1 MRFTFVL
8 LGWLLVAAPAFA
20 RGWLGVR
27 LLAHSA
33 GIGLD
38 VPSPGSPAERAGL
51 RRGDVIV
58 SAAGVDFSGAYEARE
73 KRFRERLSKAK
84 PGETLALEVLRR
96 VVDKQSFYNGKP
108 VPSLGLVVPERFLVR
123 KGGEV
128 ALRASARDETLAI
141 AVELGTA
148 PDERPLEPGPPADR
162 VFPGGVP
169 GAFEPARALIADQG
183 AAPALAELTRAL
195 ARERP
200 PDQRFRLARQRF
212 ALEHPLQLPGIA
224 RALAADLSVA
234 RPGAALAAAGVWG
247 DAVVGAAP
255 RVKLGPKGL
264 TLDQR
269 IQEVL
274 DVLARAKRHLDRAL
288 ARLTPEEQDYIA
300 AHEVNLSRTLA
311 RHIYVHHDVAAAA
324 APAHFELVR
333 LLEKVDRAELNRA
346 AAVLAA
352 FVEDA
357 RGAFREDLAR
367 ELKVPELRRDTPFG
381 PLYIGGP
388 GHNWYHEDAAVIVDL
403 GGADF
408 YTHNAGGARGRARPL
423 ALVIDFEGDDAYES
437 TTDWCQGAGLL
448 GVGVLADL
456 GGHDAYL
463 GSRWCQGAG
472 LAGVGILFDVDGN
485 DSHHA
490 QDFGQGVAFAGTG
503 LLIDVAGTDTYDAAR
518 FAQACALPGGVAALI
533 DGEGRDTYFAKAR
546 YQTSYGDRGLFDA
559 YSQGC
564 ALGLREIAAGGIA
577 ALVDG
582 GGDDRYEGGHF
593 SQGGG
598 YYHGF
603 GLLADAAG
611 DDWYMGSRYAQ
622 AWAAHAA
629 VGCLEDRAGND
640 RYGTR
645 QCVAQGI
652 AWDHCVVA
660 FLDRGGDDVYE
671 GGDVSSQGY
680 AAYSSFSLFFD
691 EAGNDI
697 YRYADGPGTTG
708 PNDPPA
714 PSLAVF
720 VDGGGKDTYPPRAPG
735 EGRAAKRGQ
744 VGLFLDR

>member
-1 MRFTFVL
+1 MRLALVL
-8 LGWLLVAAPAFA
+8 LLWLIAASPLPA

-27 LLAHSA
+27 LLPVSD

-38 VPSPGSPAERAGL
+38 VPSPGGPAEAAGL
-51 RRGDVIV
+51 KRGDVIL
-58 SAAGVDFSGAYEARE
+58 SADGADLSGPYAVRE
-73 KRFRERLSKAK
+73 KRFRDRLAKAK
-84 PGETLALEVLRR
+84 PGDRLALKVLRR
-96 VVDKQSFYNGKP
+96 IVDTRSFHDGKP
-108 VPSLGLVVPERFLVR
+108 MSALGLVVPEGFLVR
-123 KGGEV
+123 KGGEAV
-128 ALRASARDETLAI
+128 LRATARDETLAI
-141 AVELGTA
+141 AVVLGTA
-148 PDERPLEPGPPADR
+148 PDDRPLEPASPAAR
-162 VFPGGVP
+162 LFPD
-169 GAFEPARALIADQG
+169 GAPAEFEPARALIAGQG
-183 AAPALAELTRAL
+183 AARAL
-195 ARERP
+195 ADLTQSLERARP
-200 PDQRFRLARQRF
+200 PDQRFRLARERF
-212 ALEHPLQLPGIA
+212 AFEHPLRLPGIA
-224 RALAADLSVA
+224 RALTSDLSVA
-234 RPGAALAAAGVWG
+234 SPGAALAAAGVWG
-247 DAVVGAAP
+247 DAEVGRAP
-255 RVKLGPKGL
+255 RVRLGPKGA

-269 IQEVL
+269 IEEVL
-274 DVLARAKRHLDRAL
+274 DVLALAKRHLDRAL
-288 ARLTPEEQDYIA
+288 ARLTPAEQDYIA
-300 AHEVNLSRTLA
+300 AHETNLSRTLA

-324 APAHFELVR
+324 VPGHFELVR

-352 FVEDA
+352 FVADA
-357 RGAFREDLAR
+357 RGAFREDLSR
-367 ELKVPELRRDTPFG
+367 ELKVSELRRDTPFG

-388 GHNWYHEDAAVIVDL
+388 GHNWYHEDAAVILDL

-408 YTHNAGGARGRARPL
+408 YTHNAGGAHGRARPL

-456 GGHDAYL
+456 GGDDAYL
-463 GSRWCQGAG
+463 GPRWCQGAG

-490 QDFGQGVAFAGTG
+490 QDFGQGAAFCGTG
-503 LLIDVAGTDTYDAAR
+503 LLIDVAGADTYDAAR
-518 FAQACALPGGVAALI
+518 FAQACALPGGVAALVE
-533 DGEGRDTYFAKAR
+533 GAGRDTYFAKAR

-564 ALGLREIAAGGIA
+564 AVGLREIAAGGIA

-582 GGDDRYEGGHF
+582 GGDDRYEAGHF

-598 YYHGF
+598 YFHGL
-603 GLLADAAG
+603 GMLADASG

-622 AWAAHAA
+622 AWAAHGA

-652 AWDHCVVA
+652 AWDHAVVA
-660 FLDRGGDDVYE
+660 FLDRGGDDVYQ

-691 EAGNDI
+691 EAGNDT

-714 PSLAVF
+714 PSVAVF
-720 VDGGGKDTYPPRAPG
+720 VDGGGHDSYPPRAPG
-735 EGRAAKRGQ
+735 EGQTAKRGQ
-744 VGLFLDR
+744 VSLFSDR